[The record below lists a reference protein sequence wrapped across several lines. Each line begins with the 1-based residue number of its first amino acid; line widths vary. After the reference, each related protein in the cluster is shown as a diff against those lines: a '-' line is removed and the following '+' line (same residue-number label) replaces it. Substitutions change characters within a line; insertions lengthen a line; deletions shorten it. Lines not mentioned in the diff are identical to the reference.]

1 MREIAWVYSEALQG
15 ELCIQNIKELVQ
27 VAQGG
32 DEGQEG
38 WTRLSNIEGVS
49 MYTSEVESIVSIK
62 TEAVVNVSPEL
73 TWRLVQDPELRAAW
87 DPMVQV
93 RMRTAG
99 GVSKVF
105 LNRLFSGMD
114 PGILWCR

>member
-1 MREIAWVYSEALQG
+1 M
-15 ELCIQNIKELVQ
+15 
-27 VAQGG
+27 
-32 DEGQEG
+32 
-38 WTRLSNIEGVS
+38 SNIEGVS

-105 LNRLFSGMD
+105 LNRLVSGMGSWD
-114 PGILWCR
+114 LMVQVRKKNGGREEEYRCVCVCVYREGGREENI